1 MKLKNI
7 HAKLIVSLIPIL
19 IFACSSA
26 EDKSA
31 ADLTIPVVVEKVK
44 RGAIASYVSA
54 TGTLRAQREE
64 RVIAEVEGVLRM
76 AKNNGTVLVAGAK
89 IQAGQLLAE
98 IENQE
103 YLLNVR
109 VESQKLAMENAMR
122 ELQKQEALFKEG
134 GVTEKELELARRNAL
149 DSRLN
154 YEAAQLR
161 ADKLRLKAPISGF
174 IANLQANAEG
184 TRVPVGFR
192 LCSIMDYDITL
203 AQVNLPNTDLER
215 VQIGQEVVVSNYAIS
230 DQNFRGRVTAID
242 PTIDPQTRTFTV
254 TIEAAND
261 KLLLRPGMFV
271 KADIIIENH
280 PNSVVIPKT
289 ALQTRDNRPVAFV
302 VEGASAALRE
312 VSTGIETREEVEI
325 LEGLA
330 EGERLVVKGHET
342 LRDKSKVR
350 VTE

>member
-1 MKLKNI
+1 MISPKL
-7 HAKLIVSLIPIL
+7 PINP
-19 IFACSSA
+19 IFILLPVWFWACDNA

-44 RGAIASYVSA
+44 RGPIASYVSA
-54 TGTLRAQREE
+54 TGTLRAMREE
-64 RVIAEVEGVLRM
+64 RVVAEVEGVLHL
-76 AKNNGTVLVAGAK
+76 AKTNGTALLAGARV
-89 IQAGQLLAE
+89 QAGQFLAE

-109 VESQKLAMENAMR
+109 VESQKLAMENATR

-149 DSRLN
+149 DARLN
-154 YEAAQLR
+154 YETAQIKV
-161 ADKLRLKAPISGF
+161 DKLRLRAPITGF
-174 IANLQANAEG
+174 IANLQTNSAG

-192 LCSIMDYDITL
+192 FCTIMDYSSTL
-203 AQVNLPNTDLER
+203 VQVNLPNTDADR
-215 VQIGQEVVVSNYAIS
+215 VQIGQDVVVSNYALT
-230 DQNFRGRVTAID
+230 DQAFQGKVTAID
-242 PTIDPQTRTFTV
+242 PTIDPQTRTFIV
-254 TIEAAND
+254 TIAVTND

-280 PNSVVIPKT
+280 PQAVVIPKT
-289 ALQTRDNRPVAFV
+289 ALQTRDNKPVTFIV
-302 VEGASAALRE
+302 QGASAEMRE
-312 VSTGIETREEVEI
+312 VTTGIETREEMEI